1 MKTPILFKIRC
12 IKNQIAACLR
22 ELGKGVKKY
31 ALDLF
36 DLECQLEKLEAGM
49 SQLAERINQASQRSE
64 REMEIIK
71 NQKPY
76 QGLRGLS
83 PALVREFRQLELDRE
98 NLKKSLL
105 REGWEQ
111 LQKLGYKKVSYIFN
125 AAVESGHSDYDD
137 VADRGS
143 KQGIETP
150 TGEFIDGIA
159 SWTGALI
166 PAISHA
172 GL

>member
-1 MKTPILFKIRC
+1 MNSKLSEKI
-12 IKNQIAACLR
+12 K
-22 ELGKGVKKY
+22 V
-31 ALDLF
+31 
-36 DLECQLEKLEAGM
+36 
-49 SQLAERINQASQRSE
+49 ASERSE
-64 REMEIIK
+64 RENEIIK

-98 NLKKSLL
+98 NSKKSLL
-105 REGWEQ
+105 KDGWDQ
-111 LQKLGYKKVSYIFN
+111 LQKLGYKKVSYTFN

-137 VADRGS
+137 SSERGS

-150 TGEFIDGIA
+150 DGAFIDGVA
-159 SWTGALI
+159 SWTGALV
-166 PAISHA
+166 PAIEHA